1 MIISPYQYLEEAY
14 LLPESYSKIEVI
26 NSCNQAIDEGVASD
40 TIVSMASSYT
50 FNLIAEMLDNVKEAL
65 LAIYTKLLSYF
76 NNYILNSVNL
86 ASKYR
91 ELIIDRYKTLKKPV
105 VFKTYEYTKLY
116 DKNYPNL
123 KTDMTKLETQISEF
137 QDSVISN
144 NLGSDDVESW
154 VDKML
159 LEFGSNVL
167 DISVDTYE
175 LKSSVKSG
183 TRQMIQGRE
192 IIKTLQPNDLSKFI
206 DEICGYKKLKD
217 SIIRTKKEILSEYE
231 RLKSVYMKTMKK
243 KEAESVSIDSIRNP
257 EFSQFKTADSM
268 RFANINMGMTRLF
281 NGFITIY
288 SESFNTKLACLQEK
302 VDQNRDVIVR
312 MMTETSIFAAANPK
326 NPTRNRAPQKIG
338 TKLQ

>member
-116 DKNYPNL
+116 DKNYPNP

-231 RLKSVYMKTMKK
+231 RLKSVYMKTIKK

-281 NGFITIY
+281 NGFIMIY

>member
-14 LLPESYSKIEVI
+14 LLPESYSKIDVI

-40 TIVSMASSYT
+40 TIISMASSYT
-50 FNLIAEMLDNVKEAL
+50 FNLVAEMLDNVKEAL

-91 ELIIDRYKTLKKPV
+91 ELIIDRYKILKKPV
-105 VFKTYEYTKLY
+105 IFKTYEYTKLY

-123 KTDMTKLETQISEF
+123 KMDITKLETQISEF

-144 NLGSDDVESW
+144 NLSSDDVELW
-154 VDKML
+154 VDTML
-159 LEFGSNVL
+159 LEFGGDVL

-175 LKSSVKSG
+175 LKDSVKLG
-183 TRQMIQGRE
+183 TRQTIQGRE
-192 IIKTLQPNDLSKFI
+192 IIKNLQPDDLSKFI
-206 DEICGYKKLKD
+206 DEICGYKKLKE

-231 RLKSVYMKTMKK
+231 RLRSVYKKAMKK
-243 KEAESVSIDSIRNP
+243 KEAESVGIDSIYNP
-257 EFSQFKTADSM
+257 EFTRFKTADSM

-302 VDQNRDVIVR
+302 IDQNRDVIVR
-312 MMTETSIFAAANPK
+312 MMSETSILAAANPK
-326 NPTRNRAPQKIG
+326 NPARNRAPQKIG
-338 TKLQ
+338 TEL

>member
-14 LLPESYSKIEVI
+14 LLPESYSKIDVI

-40 TIVSMASSYT
+40 TIISVASSYT
-50 FNLIAEMLDNVKEAL
+50 FNLVAEMLDNVKEAL

-105 VFKTYEYTKLY
+105 AFKTYEYTKLY

-123 KTDMTKLETQISEF
+123 KMDMTKLETQISEF

-167 DISVDTYE
+167 DISVDTYD
-175 LKSSVKSG
+175 LKSSVKSR

-192 IIKTLQPNDLSKFI
+192 VIKNLQPDDLSKFI

-217 SIIRTKKEILSEYE
+217 SITRTKKEILSEYE
-231 RLKSVYMKTMKK
+231 RLKSVYTKTMKK
-243 KEAESVSIDSIRNP
+243 KEAESVGIDSIRNS
-257 EFSQFKTADSM
+257 EFSRFKTADSM

-302 VDQNRDVIVR
+302 IDQNRDVIVR
-312 MMTETSIFAAANPK
+312 MMSETSIFAAANPK

>member
-14 LLPESYSKIEVI
+14 LLPESYSKIDVI

-40 TIVSMASSYT
+40 TIISMASSYT
-50 FNLIAEMLDNVKEAL
+50 FNLVAEMLDNVKEAL

-91 ELIIDRYKTLKKPV
+91 ELIIDRYKTLKKTV

-123 KTDMTKLETQISEF
+123 KMDMTKLETRISEF

-159 LEFGSNVL
+159 LEFGSSVL
-167 DISVDTYE
+167 NISVDTYD

-192 IIKTLQPNDLSKFI
+192 VIKNLQPDDLSKFI

-217 SIIRTKKEILSEYE
+217 SITRTKKEILSEYE
-231 RLKSVYMKTMKK
+231 RLRSVYTKTMKK
-243 KEAESVSIDSIRNP
+243 KEAESVGIDSIRNP
-257 EFSQFKTADSM
+257 EFSRFKTADSM
-268 RFANINMGMTRLF
+268 RFANINMGMTRIF

-288 SESFNTKLACLQEK
+288 SESFNTKLGCLQEK
-302 VDQNRDVIVR
+302 IDQNRDVIVR
-312 MMTETSIFAAANPK
+312 MMSETSIFAAVNPK
-326 NPTRNRAPQKIG
+326 NPARNRAPQKIG

>member
-231 RLKSVYMKTMKK
+231 RLKSVYMKTIKK

-281 NGFITIY
+281 NGFIMIY

>member
-1 MIISPYQYLEEAY
+1 MLISPYQYLEEAY

-26 NSCNQAIDEGVASD
+26 NSCNQAINEGVASD
-40 TIVSMASSYT
+40 SIISIATNYT
-50 FNLIAEMLDNVKEAL
+50 FSLVAEMLDNVKEAL
-65 LAIYTKLLSYF
+65 LTIYTKLLSYF

-91 ELIIDRYKTLKKPV
+91 ELIIDRYKMLKKSV
-105 VFKTYEYTKLY
+105 IFKTYEYTKLY

-123 KTDMTKLETQISEF
+123 KMDVTKLETQISEF
-137 QDSVISN
+137 QDSVIYSN
-144 NLGSDDVESW
+144 LDSDDVESW
-154 VDKML
+154 IDKML

-167 DISVDTYE
+167 DISVDIDE

-192 IIKTLQPNDLSKFI
+192 IIKNLQPDDLSKFI

-243 KEAESVSIDSIRNP
+243 KDALSVSIDSIYNHEYSR
-257 EFSQFKTADSM
+257 FKTFDSM

-312 MMTETSIFAAANPK
+312 MMSETSIFAAANPK
-326 NPTRNRAPQKIG
+326 NPARNRAPQKIG
-338 TKLQ
+338 TKLH

>member
-50 FNLIAEMLDNVKEAL
+50 FNLVAEMLDNVKEAL

-243 KEAESVSIDSIRNP
+243 EEAESVSIDSIRNP